1 LGIESEKLKYTFN
14 IDLRG
19 GKKEMV
25 EKSKKWAI
33 VVVGLLLIGV
43 IVSAGCIGDKTT
55 EEGEEAPIGEG
66 TTPTTQTPTATSGD
80 EGTSLSDLFGKAESI
95 ASVRYD
101 MVITSPGNPSVT
113 SKQWVKG
120 NNMRTEI
127 TAEGQK
133 MITIMNGDK
142 QEMYMYFPEQNMAM
156 KMDFSEAPESAVE
169 EAVSIEDYN
178 PTVIGTET
186 IDGKLCTVVE
196 YAVPEGSAKMWLWQK
211 QGFPVRMEMT
221 APEGTSRIDWKNI
234 EFDDISD
241 DKFELPAGVE
251 IMDLADMSGMPP
263 LPSGA

>member
-1 LGIESEKLKYTFN
+1 
-14 IDLRG
+14 
-19 GKKEMV
+19 MV

-33 VVVGLLLIGV
+33 GVVGLLLIAV

-55 EEGEEAPIGEG
+55 EEGEEAPTGEG
-66 TTPTTQTPTATSGD
+66 TTPTAETPTAAPGD
-80 EGTSLSDLFGKAESI
+80 EGTSLSDLLGKAKGI
-95 ASVRYD
+95 SVKYD
-101 MVITSPGNPSVT
+101 TVITSPGNPSVT

-142 QEMYMYFPEQNMAM
+142 QEIYMYFPEQNMAM

-169 EAVSIEDYN
+169 EAVSIEQYN

-186 IDGKLCTVVE
+186 VDGMLCTVVE
-196 YAVPEGSAKMWLWQK
+196 YVVPEGKSKMWLWQK
-211 QGFPVRMEMT
+211 HGFPIRMEMT
-221 APEGTSRIDWKNI
+221 TSDGTSRIDWKNI
-234 EFDDISD
+234 EFGDISD

-263 LPSGA
+263 LPGGA

>member
-1 LGIESEKLKYTFN
+1 
-14 IDLRG
+14 
-19 GKKEMV
+19 MV

-33 VVVGLLLIGV
+33 LVGLLLIAV
-43 IVSAGCIGDKTT
+43 IASAGCVGEKAP
-55 EEGEEAPIGEG
+55 EEGEEAPTGEG
-66 TTPTTQTPTATSGD
+66 TTPTTQTPTTPPSGT
-80 EGTSLSDLFGKAESI
+80 GTSLSDLFGKAESI

-196 YAVPEGSAKMWLWQK
+196 YVAPEGSAKMWLWQK
-211 QGFPVRMEMT
+211 HGFPVRMEMT

-251 IMDLADMSGMPP
+251 IMDLGDLESMMESM
-263 LPSGA
+263 LPGGA